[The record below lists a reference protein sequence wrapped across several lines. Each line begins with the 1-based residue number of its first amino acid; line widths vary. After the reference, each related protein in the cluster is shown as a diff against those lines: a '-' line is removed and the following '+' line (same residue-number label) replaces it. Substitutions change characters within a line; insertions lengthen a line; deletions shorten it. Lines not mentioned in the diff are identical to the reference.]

1 MWHYLI
7 SKDLFLS
14 RFTPEDETLG
24 TGKWVV
30 TFPLGDPDDLWERL
44 VKAACAGDLD
54 ATKRS
59 SARLDE
65 IAGHHIACVYCRT
78 SDAAY
83 VGRTLEALRGLGV
96 SGPLRYKSDQAT
108 RDGRDAYLWE
118 SEQIEAAPEA
128 ADRPGV

>member
-1 MWHYLI
+1 MWHHVI

-59 SARLDE
+59 SARLDA
-65 IAGHHIACVYCRT
+65 IAGHHIACVYCRS
-78 SDAAY
+78 SDEET
-83 VGRTLEALRGLGV
+83 VKRTLALLREIGV
-96 SGPLRYKSDQAT
+96 SGPLRYKSDKAT
-108 RDGRDAYLWE
+108 VERRDEYLYE
-118 SEQIEAAPEA
+118 SDLLEGG
-128 ADRPGV
+128 PGPGP